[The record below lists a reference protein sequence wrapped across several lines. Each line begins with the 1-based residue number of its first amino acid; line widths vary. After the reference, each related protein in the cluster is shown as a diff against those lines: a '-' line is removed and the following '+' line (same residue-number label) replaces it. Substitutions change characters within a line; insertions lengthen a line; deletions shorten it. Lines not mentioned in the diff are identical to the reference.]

1 MLRAATVRQPTRRRW
16 VVATV
21 VGVASLALSLLD
33 GSAPFGIPQVG
44 PADTRVAARPAAAA
58 PAEHDGTRLMDEITF
73 YPRAIRL
80 AHSGTANGRVLV
92 SVVTDTPSHTG
103 VIFESTDEGESF
115 QEVGRIADPW
125 GAPPRGGCCS
135 SIFELPRPIGAMPA
149 GTLLWASSMGR
160 NAGEARIRLWR
171 SNDVGR
177 TWSHV
182 SSPFVAPNDLG
193 VWEPELSID
202 TAGRLVLHFADETE
216 QPARSQIL
224 ARVVSDDGVTWS
236 AKTPT
241 VRSDVGHHR
250 PGMPVVAELPN
261 GSYVMTYEICALA
274 APYHCDVRIRHSADG
289 WNWGDPA
296 DLGERPTTVDGNY
309 FTHTPTIAW
318 SPGDSDEGRVLLIG
332 QILQER
338 SGAVA
343 DGNGATA
350 FVNTENARGYWYE
363 IPAPVEVPDARDAV
377 CPNYSSTLL
386 PSPDGSRLLEV
397 ATDEPPGE
405 QTCAGYVD
413 SGSAVGAGPV
423 AKLPRDRH
431 GLVNVGSAH
440 CLDVA
445 GGSSEPNAN
454 IAQWLCNEQA
464 PQDFRPVGNAG
475 GTFRIEA
482 SISGH
487 CVDVSGP
494 VEAGADVRQQVCS
507 DAPSQRWRFVDAGR
521 GYYRVTDQSGG
532 YCLEVAGG
540 SEAPG
545 ADVIVGSCV
554 DRSRQT
560 WRLERRP

>member
-1 MLRAATVRQPTRRRW
+1 MWSLAT
-16 VVATV
+16 A
-21 VGVASLALSLLD
+21 VGVASVALALLD
-33 GSAPFGIPQVG
+33 GSLPLGSPEG
-44 PADTRVAARPAAAA
+44 GLAARSAAAA
-58 PAEHDGTRLMDEITF
+58 PADHDGTRLMDEITF

-80 AHSGTANGRVLV
+80 AHSGAANGRVLL

-103 VIFESTDEGESF
+103 VIFESTDEGGSF
-115 QEVGRIADPW
+115 REVGRIADPW
-125 GAPPRGGCCS
+125 GAAPRGGCCS
-135 SIFELPRPIGAMPA
+135 SIFELPRQIGDMPA

-160 NAGEARIRLWR
+160 NAGEARIRLWK

-182 SSPFVAPNDLG
+182 SSPFVAPNVLG

-202 TAGRLVLHFADETE
+202 ADGRLVVHFADETE

-224 ARVVSDDGVTWS
+224 ARVVSEDGVSWS

-241 VRSDVGHHR
+241 VRSETGHHR
-250 PGMPVVAELPN
+250 PGMPVVAELPD

-289 WNWGDPA
+289 WDWGDPT
-296 DLGERPTTVDGNY
+296 DLGERPTTVDGKY
-309 FTHTPTIAW
+309 FTHTPTIVW
-318 SPGDSDEGRVLLIG
+318 SPGESGESGAGRLLLIG

-343 DGNGATA
+343 EGNGATA
-350 FVNTENARGYWYE
+350 FVNTENGRGYWYE
-363 IPAPVEVPDARDAV
+363 IPAPVEVPGARDAV

-405 QTCAGYVD
+405 QTCAAYFD
-413 SGSAVGAGPV
+413 TGSAVGAGV
-423 AKLPRDRH
+423 VGKLPRAWHR
-431 GLVNVGSAH
+431 LVNVGSAH

-464 PQDFRPVGNAG
+464 PQDFRPIRNADG
-475 GTFRIEA
+475 SFRIEA
-482 SISGH
+482 RISGH
-487 CVDVSGP
+487 CLDVTGP
-494 VEAGADVRQQVCS
+494 VGDGADVRQQVCTK
-507 DAPSQRWRFVDAGR
+507 APSQRWRLVDVGR
-521 GYYRVTDQSGG
+521 DHYRVTDQSGS
-532 YCLEVAGG
+532 YCLEVAAG

-545 ADVIVGSCV
+545 ADVVLGSCL
-554 DRSRQT
+554 DRARQT
-560 WRLERRP
+560 WRLERRR